1 MSIST
6 PERLSPLST
15 DPADRTS
22 HDSAHD
28 ATEQSRFPGWR
39 WVAVAVAFPIAGLI
53 GWTVGGRVDA
63 VDAALVGGALTGA
76 GLGAVQ
82 WWAAKGALGRPAAW
96 ISTSAAGYAIGLAAG
111 AAVVGYDTD
120 LGALAVTGLVSG
132 AVLGGAQGLV
142 LARQGHRGVA
152 VPWAA
157 SMPVLFALGWC
168 ATTLGG
174 IDVDKQFTVFGAYG
188 ALVFML
194 LSGLLLARFT
204 PRPCPRGVM
213 GTVDHVV
220 LDARP
225 ATACA

>member
-6 PERLSPLST
+6 PERLSPRSS

-28 ATEQSRFPGWR
+28 ASERRRFPGWR

-82 WWAAKGALGRPAAW
+82 WWAAKGALGRAAAW
-96 ISTSAAGYAIGLAAG
+96 ISATAVGYAGGLAAG
-111 AAVVGYDTD
+111 AALVGYETD
-120 LGALAVTGLVSG
+120 LGALAMMGLASG
-132 AVLGGAQGLV
+132 AVLGAAQGLV
-142 LARQGHRGVA
+142 LARQGRRGLA
-152 VPWAA
+152 LPWGAA
-157 SMPVLFALGWC
+157 MPVLFAIGWS

-188 ALVFML
+188 AVVFTL

-204 PRPCPRGVM
+204 P
-213 GTVDHVV
+213 
-220 LDARP
+220 AR
-225 ATACA
+225 ARAA

>member
-6 PERLSPLST
+6 PERLSPLGT

-28 ATEQSRFPGWR
+28 PSEQGRFPGWR
-39 WVAVAVAFPIAGLI
+39 WVAVALAFPIAGLI

-82 WWAAKGALGRPAAW
+82 WWAAKGALGRAAAW
-96 ISTSAAGYAIGLAAG
+96 ISASAVGYAGGLAAG
-111 AAVVGYDTD
+111 AALVGYDTD
-120 LGALAVTGLVSG
+120 LGALAMMGFVSG
-132 AVLGGAQGLV
+132 VVLGAAQGLALTTQGRNR
-142 LARQGHRGVA
+142 LAVA
-152 VPWAA
+152 WAA
-157 SMPVLFALGWC
+157 AMPVLFAIGWS

-188 ALVFML
+188 AVVFML
-194 LSGLLLARFT
+194 LSGLLLARLT
-204 PRPCPRGVM
+204 P
-213 GTVDHVV
+213 
-220 LDARP
+220 AR
-225 ATACA
+225 AQAA

>member
-28 ATEQSRFPGWR
+28 ASEQRRFPGWG

-53 GWTVGGRVDA
+53 GWEVGGRMDA
-63 VDAALVGGALTGA
+63 VDAAVVGGALTGS
-76 GLGAVQ
+76 GVGAVQ

-96 ISTSAAGYAIGLAAG
+96 ISTSAAGYAVGLAAG
-111 AAVVGYDTD
+111 AALVGYDTD

-142 LARQGHRGVA
+142 LARQGRRRLA

-157 SMPVLFALGWC
+157 SMPVLYALGWC

-188 ALVFML
+188 AVVFML

-204 PRPCPRGVM
+204 P
-213 GTVDHVV
+213 
-220 LDARP
+220 AR
-225 ATACA
+225 AQAA